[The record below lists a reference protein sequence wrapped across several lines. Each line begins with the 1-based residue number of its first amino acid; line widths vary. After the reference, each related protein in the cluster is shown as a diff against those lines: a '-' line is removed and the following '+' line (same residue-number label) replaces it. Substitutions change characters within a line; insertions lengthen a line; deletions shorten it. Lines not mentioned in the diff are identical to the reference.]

1 MSRARIQFS
10 MSDRKSAVLLVVND
24 GYSYRHVSNL
34 LGISE
39 VMVRRWTGC
48 YRIHGTSGLS
58 YKSARHCS
66 ISYKCTVVEDI
77 LNNHLSLH
85 QTSFKYLL
93 SPSSIRNWL
102 KSYEKFGKES
112 FSKKR
117 IRGMKKSK
125 SCCPEPLPERSYQ
138 GLLKENLRLRAEN
151 DYLKKLAALIREEEK
166 KRTGKSR

>member
-1 MSRARIQFS
+1 MI
-10 MSDRKSAVLLVVND
+10 DRKSAVLLVVND
-24 GYSYRHVSNL
+24 GYSYRRVSNL
-34 LGISE
+34 LGMSE
-39 VMVRRWTGC
+39 VMIRRWTGC
-48 YRIHGTSGLS
+48 YRIHGPSGLC

-66 ISYKCTVVEDI
+66 LRYKCSVVEDI

-85 QTSFKYLL
+85 QASFKYLL

-125 SCCPEPLPERSYQ
+125 SCYPEPLPERSYQ
-138 GLLKENLRLRAEN
+138 ALLKENLRLRAEN

-166 KRTGKSR
+166 KSTGKSR